1 MNTVLLPDLSIWLD
15 GERIECET
23 LMSVADQT
31 LMLNSFVPGP
41 GHELHSSF
49 VDAGGGTVI
58 ASHLLVAAD
67 LPPEPSTCT
76 LENRALARPDD
87 RGHCLLEHLAMLRD
101 SLDLDASAVRLE
113 VGDQALSLASA
124 TAEKR

>member
-15 GERIECET
+15 GARIECET

-58 ASHLLVAAD
+58 ASHLLVAAGMA
-67 LPPEPSTCT
+67 PEPSTCT
-76 LENRALARPDD
+76 LEDRALARPDD

-113 VGDQALSLASA
+113 VGDQALSLAYA
-124 TAEKR
+124 TTP